1 MLAIVLVILI
11 VILVLILILIILAVL
26 FLVLILVVHVEFLR
40 SRHFA
45 GFRYHSLPII
55 SGFILVSE

>member
-11 VILVLILILIILAVL
+11 VILVLILIILAVL

-45 GFRYHSLPII
+45 GFRDHSLPII